1 MPAERYAAKQ
11 LSPVNIHELNQGT
24 TEYKGVMVDKEMT
37 KSPDMPKKAA
47 SGKGVTTGGVDIYA
61 MTQAPDIGGG
71 YLYDP
76 DGVGGAKS
84 GGLKGK

>member
-11 LSPVNIHELNQGT
+11 LSPVNIQALNVGAG
-24 TEYKGVMVDKEMT
+24 EYKGVMVDKEMT

-47 SGKGVTTGGVDIYA
+47 SGKGVTSGGVDIYG
-61 MTQAPDIGGG
+61 MMQLPDIGGG

-76 DGVGGAKS
+76 DGVGGVKS
-84 GGLKGK
+84 GGFKGK